1 MRRPLARCCAFL
13 TLLIALPTMEAGA
26 DMDNRYVDLVLPSL
40 GGEPASLAQYRGR
53 PIMLVDFA
61 SW

>member
-1 MRRPLARCCAFL
+1 MRDPLAHRLSAL
-13 TLLIALPTMEAGA
+13 ALLVSLLAAEAGA
-26 DMDNRYVDLVLPSL
+26 DMDNRFLDLVLPTL
-40 GGEPASLAQYRGR
+40 GGEPASLAQFRGR

>member
-1 MRRPLARCCAFL
+1 MRDPPARRRAAF
-13 TLLIALPTMEAGA
+13 TLLVALLATEAGA
-26 DMDNRYVDLVLPSL
+26 DMDNRLLDLVLPTLS
-40 GGEPASLAQYRGR
+40 GEPASLAQFRGR

>member
-1 MRRPLARCCAFL
+1 MRDPLARRSSTLALLVFL
-13 TLLIALPTMEAGA
+13 LATKAGA
-26 DMDNRYVDLVLPSL
+26 DMDQRFLDLVLPTLS
-40 GGEPASLAQYRGR
+40 GKPASLAQFQGR